1 MMTTNKSQDSLQQQ
15 LASLPQDVQPGR
27 DLWQGIELAIT
38 QQPSATDKAKPKSWV
53 YGAVA
58 ASILVPA
65 VAVWISISS
74 LSGPVEPGLDSAALI
89 AQLSEQYE
97 SQKSSLL
104 VTYQD
109 KPALTDNWQ
118 SQLTELEDAAAAI
131 KSALKHDPNNVA
143 LLRMLQ
149 TVYQQQIDLI
159 ERVHAPKWQQI

>member
-1 MMTTNKSQDSLQQQ
+1 MTTNKSQDSLQQQ
-15 LASLPQDVQPGR
+15 LASLPQDVQPDR

-38 QQPSATDKAKPKSWV
+38 QQPTITEKAKPKSWV

-118 SQLTELEDAAAAI
+118 AQLTELEDAASAI
-131 KSALKHDPNNVA
+131 KAALKQDPNNVA

>member
-1 MMTTNKSQDSLQQQ
+1 MTTNKSQDSLQQQ
-15 LASLPQDVQPGR
+15 LASLPKDVKPGR

-38 QQPSATDKAKPKSWV
+38 QQPSVADKAKPKSWM

-65 VAVWISISS
+65 VAVWLSISS

-118 SQLTELEDAAAAI
+118 AQLTELEDAASAI
-131 KSALKHDPNNVA
+131 KAALKQDPNNVA

>member
-1 MMTTNKSQDSLQQQ
+1 MTTNKSQDGLQQQ

-38 QQPSATDKAKPKSWV
+38 QQPSATDKAKPKSWM

-74 LSGPVEPGLDSAALI
+74 LSGPAEPGLDSATLI

-118 SQLTELEDAAAAI
+118 DQLTELEDAASAI
-131 KSALKHDPNNVA
+131 KAALKQDPNNVA

>member
-1 MMTTNKSQDSLQQQ
+1 MTTNKSQDSLQQQ
-15 LASLPQDVQPGR
+15 LQSLPNSVQPNR

-38 QQPSATDKAKPKSWV
+38 EQPSIAGKSKPRSWM

-65 VAVWISISS
+65 VAVWLSMSG
-74 LSGPVEPGLDSAALI
+74 LSGPAVTGLDSAAVI

-118 SQLTELEDAAAAI
+118 AQLTELEDAAAAI

>member
-1 MMTTNKSQDSLQQQ
+1 MTTNKSQDSLQQQ
-15 LASLPQDVQPGR
+15 LASLPQDVQPER

-38 QQPSATDKAKPKSWV
+38 QQPTITEKAKPKSWV

-131 KSALKHDPNNVA
+131 KAALKQDPNNVA